1 MPETPRTAD
10 ELRRA
15 WHEFFSTRGH
25 AVVPSAST
33 IPIDKSLLFTVAGM
47 VPFKSYFV
55 GEETAPYSRASSI
68 QKCVR
73 AGGKHNDLE
82 EIGRT
87 NRHFSFFEMMGNFRF
102 GDYFKRDAIRWA
114 WEFYTEVLKF
124 PAERLWVTVHVSDD
138 EASDIWHTEIGV
150 PLERIQRLDEDNF
163 WKMGDTGP
171 CGPCSEI
178 FWDLGPSYGIE
189 GGPATGADR
198 YVEVWNLVF
207 MQFDQQ
213 ADGTKVPLPKP
224 SIDTGAGLERNL
236 LALQGVESV
245 WDLDIFQALIAAAAK
260 VTGIAYGVN
269 DEHDVYLRILAD
281 HARMMTFV
289 VSDGVMPSNQERGYV
304 LRRIIRRAVRHAYQL
319 GARDQITPSLVAA
332 VCATMGVS
340 YPKLLADQA
349 LITKIISHEEA
360 SFRATLARGTE
371 LLDEVLTKGD
381 VSGADAFF
389 LHDTLGFPVDLT
401 KEIAAERGRD
411 IDVAGY
417 ETLMFEQRD
426 RARQAAKEAGG
437 KANAP
442 IELFRE
448 VIAVDGLTTFTG
460 RDEYLTEGAR
470 VVAIIENSE
479 RVARAETG
487 RVVDVILDR
496 TPFYAESGGQVG
508 DAGELVGPAVV
519 TVTDTQL
526 GLPGLTLH
534 RCTVNEGSLAEG
546 DIVDARID
554 GVRRDRIRRNH
565 TATHILHWALRETLG
580 DHVKQAGSHVSAER
594 LRFDFSHFESVGVDE
609 LAVIEAMANSVVI
622 TGGSV
627 THDEMT
633 KAEAEARG
641 AIAFF
646 GDKYGDVVRVLEAGP
661 STEFCGGTHVSN
673 LGFIGPIK
681 ILSEG
686 SIGSNVRRIE
696 ALTGDAALA
705 HIAAEEA
712 QLRRV
717 SAQLKASP
725 IELEDRVGKLLAQVK
740 ALEQELAALR
750 TKAAQ
755 SVAVELAQHAVGSV
769 LVLRH
774 DGGTPDDLR
783 QMAQSTLRA
792 MPNGSG
798 IVALIGIGGDGAKAA
813 LAVAVSKDFVA
824 LGASAAEIAA
834 PGAKAL
840 GGGTAKSPDLV
851 VGGGPNISGI
861 DEALRVVGEGAQRWR
876 Q

>member
-87 NRHFSFFEMMGNFRF
+87 NRHFSFFEMMGNFSF

>member
-87 NRHFSFFEMMGNFRF
+87 NRHFSFFEMMGPFSF